1 MLAPR
6 QSGGSFMIYAVYDA
20 GTGEIDRVVD
30 TPDFMKSKIDV
41 LDGQSI
47 AEIDT
52 MIYNDC
58 HYIKDGKLTP
68 KPIVD
73 KHISAAD
80 IEELQATVWELIKER
95 RLQAVTSGVYVESVD
110 KWFHTD
116 EVSVTSY
123 STIAGMIALNNYE
136 PVQWKV
142 MDNMWILLTIPIF
155 KELQIA
161 ISQKTNANYAIA
173 EQHKSD
179 MMKSDNP
186 LEYDFSTGWV

>member
-1 MLAPR
+1 
-6 QSGGSFMIYAVYDA
+6 MIYAVYDA

-142 MDNMWILLTIPIF
+142 MDNTWLLLTESLF
-155 KELQIA
+155 KELQTA
-161 ISQKTNANYAIA
+161 MSAKTNVNYAAA

-186 LEYDFSTGWV
+186 LEYDFSTGWA